1 MCNDARAIVISS
13 SFPPKSNNHAVFY
26 SNINHFSFLLSN
38 SQFISQ
44 HSPSNSHHPLSNSLF
59 NHNNAPSTHCFFS
72 NKQWN
77 IYSWSIGLTNTQSRR
92 NTLDLHALLT
102 RFLFSLRSKTP
113 TTHSHSALS
122 LIPLFILTQRAR
134 VHRRRALRVLLPLQ
148 SYHSE
153 SIQKVLTLNGT
164 NLPRI
169 HLHQIID
176 LSNLQITRFSRTPP
190 TGPIAA
196 SLHRLLI
203 SEPE

>member
-1 MCNDARAIVISS
+1 MQC
-13 SFPPKSNNHAVFY
+13 SFPLSIISHSHYQSFLIPI
-26 SNINHFSFLLSN
+26 INHFSFLLSN
-38 SQFISQ
+38 SQFIYHHSQ
-44 HSPSNSHHPLSNSLF
+44 SNSLF
-59 NHNNAPSTHCFFS
+59 NHNNAPSIHCFFS

-92 NTLDLHALLT
+92 NALDLHALLT

-122 LIPLFILTQRAR
+122 LIPLLILTQRAR

-153 SIQKVLTLNGT
+153 SIQKVLTLDGT